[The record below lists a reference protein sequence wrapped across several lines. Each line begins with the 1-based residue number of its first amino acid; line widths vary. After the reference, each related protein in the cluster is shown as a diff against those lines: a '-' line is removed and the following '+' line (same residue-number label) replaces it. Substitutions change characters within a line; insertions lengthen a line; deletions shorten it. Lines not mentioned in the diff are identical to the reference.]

1 MRDLLKGKLEHIERL
16 KREHVVP
23 SDDTHARPTEP
34 KIALVIDG
42 KTLGYVLDQNI
53 ESEFLSVTAHCN
65 SVLCCR
71 ATPFQ
76 KVSNACFTVSFF

>member
-1 MRDLLKGKLEHIERL
+1 MRDLLRGKLEHIERL
-16 KREHVVP
+16 KREHVAP
-23 SDDTHARPTEP
+23 PGDTHSEP

-53 ESEFLSVTAHCN
+53 ESEFLSVTEHCN

-76 KVSNACFTVSFF
+76 KVTFIFY